1 MPAERVPETRNGTNQ
16 VAVLAP
22 TALEA
27 IDYLKKI
34 AASDLTLSEN
44 RAESKRSECLIRWLG
59 NLVQPF
65 ESTLNDRSPSPE
77 AQRIAPLV
85 RDARDEVVGLLK
97 RREALQSTLINELQ
111 NRSKTRKALENEIQ
125 TTRRDQLAKLTGVGA

>member
-1 MPAERVPETRNGTNQ
+1 M
-16 VAVLAP
+16 
-22 TALEA
+22 
-27 IDYLKKI
+27 
-34 AASDLTLSEN
+34 
-44 RAESKRSECLIRWLG
+44 
-59 NLVQPF
+59 QPF